1 MKRIL
6 AIIILSA
13 CAAPLAA
20 QGISD
25 DFEAYTPGNLC
36 TQSTWQEWCGSV
48 DVCGEVS
55 TEQASSGANSLK
67 LVGNVGGGGGLGDDT
82 VHRFSI
88 VGGQWT
94 FKLMTYCPG
103 DMTGTGFLIMLNSYL
118 DESCAGTN
126 NWSLQVWLDADLGT
140 VHADFDNEELPLI
153 RDRWVEFRAEID
165 LDADQVDYYYDGV
178 QFVFDKSWKD
188 GVSGGGVAEIRAL
201 DLYSGEPTYFGSSGH
216 YIDDV
221 SLAAPGLCATN
232 GCGAFTKM
240 VCKPARGK
248 VVVKGTGT
256 VGLEV
261 EVAYDGTPECATVN
275 DRGKWKVVKK
285 NQAAGTHTAAA
296 CGDTRSCDI

>member
-6 AIIILSA
+6 SIIILSA

-25 DFEAYTPGNLC
+25 NFDGYTPGNLC
-36 TQSTWQEWCGSV
+36 TQSTWQEWCGST

-55 TEQASSGANSLK
+55 TEQANSSPNSLK

-82 VHRFSI
+82 VHRFNITS
-88 VGGQWT
+88 GQWT
-94 FKLMTYCPG
+94 FKLMTFCPDG
-103 DMTGTGFLIMLNSYL
+103 MTGTGFLIMLNTYL

-140 VHADFDNEELPLI
+140 VHADFDNETVPLI
-153 RDRWVEFRAEID
+153 QGRWVEFRAEID
-165 LDADQVDYYYDGV
+165 LDADLVDYYYDGV

-188 GVSGGGVAEIRAL
+188 GLSGGGVAEIRAL
-201 DLYSGEPTYFGSSGH
+201 DLYAGEPTFFGSSGH

-221 SLAAPGLCATN
+221 SLAAPGFCASN
-232 GCGAFTKM
+232 GCGAFSKM
-240 VCKPARGK
+240 VCKPDRGK
-248 VVVKGTGT
+248 VIMKGTGT
-256 VGLEV
+256 AGLEV
-261 EVAYDGTPECATVN
+261 EVAYDSTPECATVN

-285 NQAAGTHTAAA
+285 NQAPGTHTATA